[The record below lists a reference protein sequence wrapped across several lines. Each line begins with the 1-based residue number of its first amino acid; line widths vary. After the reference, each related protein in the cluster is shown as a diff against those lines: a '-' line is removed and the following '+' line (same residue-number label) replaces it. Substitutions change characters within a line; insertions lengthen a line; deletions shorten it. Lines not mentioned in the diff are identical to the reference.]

1 MMKAV
6 AIVDEKRAEVVERP
20 VPELKPNEVLL
31 RIERCMLCTWEQRV
45 FLRLQPYQLPY
56 IGGHEFAGTIAAVG
70 SDLDPA
76 RYPPRDPV
84 LRRMPVL
91 PPRCGEYVRD
101 AGSGKQFW
109 WTCRISRG
117 AGESA
122 VHGGG

>member
-6 AIVDEKRAEVVERP
+6 TILDEKRAEVVERP

-45 FLRLQPYQLPY
+45 FLRLQPYPLPY

-76 RYPPRDPV
+76 R
-84 LRRMPVL
+84 
-91 PPRCGEYVRD
+91 
-101 AGSGKQFW
+101 
-109 WTCRISRG
+109 
-117 AGESA
+117 
-122 VHGGG
+122 